1 MNFNLKQLEAF
12 VWVSDL
18 GSFRKAADRLNT
30 TQPNIS
36 TRISSLENTLNVKL
50 MERDA
55 GSVRLTTKGQ
65 ELLKHARKV
74 LVQSDEFLSAVNQNT
89 LHNETIRIGVTEMI
103 VHTWLRSF
111 LKRLKNEYPKLSVEL
126 TVDLSNNLK
135 SELFSRSTDMAFQ
148 NGPFQRQTSGF
159 VDLGTYAWI
168 WVASPQL
175 GISGTDTVSVAD
187 MLEFPI
193 LTHSRDTHIF
203 TEIEQYFTNHGEEKP
218 RFVSSSNLATCL
230 FMAVEGMGIS
240 AIPKAMVTKELE
252 NGELVQLLHD
262 WMPSPLEFRAR
273 FDLEKSPAIV
283 ARTAE
288 LAAQTAHDFS
298 LTIDQYV
305 LSNL

>member
-111 LKRLKNEYPKLSVEL
+111 LKRL
-126 TVDLSNNLK
+126 
-135 SELFSRSTDMAFQ
+135 
-148 NGPFQRQTSGF
+148 NG
-159 VDLGTYAWI
+159 
-168 WVASPQL
+168 
-175 GISGTDTVSVAD
+175 
-187 MLEFPI
+187 
-193 LTHSRDTHIF
+193 
-203 TEIEQYFTNHGEEKP
+203 N
-218 RFVSSSNLATCL
+218 
-230 FMAVEGMGIS
+230 
-240 AIPKAMVTKELE
+240 
-252 NGELVQLLHD
+252 
-262 WMPSPLEFRAR
+262 
-273 FDLEKSPAIV
+273 
-283 ARTAE
+283 
-288 LAAQTAHDFS
+288 
-298 LTIDQYV
+298 
-305 LSNL
+305 